1 MNEVIPARIKL
12 CRKKEKLNQQELADK
27 IGVSVVTIKRWE
39 NVKSNSVP
47 TSSNII
53 DIAKVLN
60 TTVAYLLGET
70 NNSAPYTSS
79 ISPTANK
86 NILALAEE
94 VADENTDLT
103 EPITIGRKNNM
114 YIIKDGGREYFIPN
128 DEEGRKIFL
137 DFLRSSFNGIGLSE
151 SSQSTGLNI
160 NNGTNS
166 SYNNSTVHNG
176 TPTIA
181 EAINN

>member
-1 MNEVIPARIKL
+1 MNEVIPERIKL

-27 IGVSVVTIKRWE
+27 IGVSVVTVKRWE

-60 TTVAYLLGET
+60 TTAAYLLGET
-70 NNSAPYTSS
+70 NNPAPYTSL
-79 ISPTANK
+79 ISPTTNK
-86 NILALAEE
+86 KFLALAEE
-94 VADENTDLT
+94 VTDENADLT
-103 EPITIGRKNNM
+103 EPIIVGRRSNM
-114 YIIKDGGREYFIPN
+114 YIIKDGGREFLIPN

-137 DFLRSSFNGIGLSE
+137 DFLRSSLKGMGLSE
-151 SSQSTGLNI
+151 ASENAKLNI

-166 SYNNSTVHNG
+166 R
-176 TPTIA
+176 
-181 EAINN
+181 EA

>member
-1 MNEVIPARIKL
+1 MNEVIPERIRL
-12 CRKKEKLNQQELADK
+12 SRKKEKLNQQELAEK
-27 IGVSVVTIKRWE
+27 IGVSVVTVKRWE

-60 TTVAYLLGET
+60 TTAAYLLGET
-70 NNSAPYTSS
+70 NNPAPYSSS
-79 ISPTANK
+79 ISTTKNK
-86 NILALAEE
+86 HFLALDEE
-94 VADENTDLT
+94 VADENSDFT
-103 EPITIGRKNNM
+103 EPITVGSRNNM
-114 YIIKDGGREYFIPN
+114 YIIKEGGIEFLIPN

-137 DFLRSSFNGIGLSE
+137 DFLRSSFHGIGLSE
-151 SSQSTGLNI
+151 ASQSTGLNI